1 MPLLKPTRT
10 ELLRLRKQLKLASR
24 GLQILQN
31 KEDSLKRELFILE
44 NQVREKNDSIAKQL
58 GEIQSLLREAG
69 KKSVFLG
76 VSQQLETIK
85 PNNEAELTF
94 TKKWGTQ
101 IPQLKSGIAKRNPE
115 ERGYSLWGTALSFDL
130 ATEKAEETAIESIAL
145 ANLALSQKSLGEELL
160 KTRKRVNALKNFL
173 IPRIQKQI
181 QYIDYRLSELER
193 EEFYRIK
200 KVKELVRA

>member
-115 ERGYSLWGTALSFDL
+115 ERGYSQWGTALSFDL

>member
-44 NQVREKNDSIAKQL
+44 NQIREKNDSIAKQL

-94 TKKWGTQ
+94 TKKWGTR

-115 ERGYSLWGTALSFDL
+115 ERGYSQWGTALSFDL